1 MKKSI
6 DEYILN
12 TSECM
17 QPIVTHLRDLVHK
30 AEPEIEEN
38 IKWNAP
44 SFELNG
50 SIICTIMAFKKHVNF
65 MFHKG
70 KELSDG
76 NSVLD
81 DFGEKSNM
89 KGVKQITDI
98 SDLPDEKTLVALIEE
113 AVAISRR

>member
-6 DEYILN
+6 AEFILSA
-12 TSECM
+12 SESM
-17 QPIVTHLRDLVHK
+17 QPIVTHLRRLVHK

-44 SFELNG
+44 SFELDG
-50 SIICTIMAFKKHVNF
+50 KIICNIMAFKKHVNF

-70 KELSDG
+70 KELSDWH
-76 NSVLD
+76 SVLD

-89 KGVKQITDI
+89 KGIKQITDI

-113 AVAISRR
+113 AVEISRQ